1 MARFHLE
8 SGPVPLHHQ
17 VYVDLREAFA
27 AGEWQTGDRLPAER
41 DLAGRYGCSLITI
54 RRALDELAREGRLVR
69 SPGRGTF
76 LIDPPIV
83 RDIAARAGFAD
94 EMQAR
99 GRVPYA
105 AVVAAA
111 QEPASPSVAAALDI
125 PVGTPV
131 HSLERVRGADGVPL
145 LLEHAYL
152 RVDRFPGL
160 LDEDYTVRSL
170 YDVLERRYGC
180 GIVRTTETIA
190 AYIPDAREARLLRLT
205 PRRASLRLEGTA
217 FAPADVPVEFSR
229 TIVSGERARY
239 YIETT
244 GGRSRSL
251 EPVSIET
258 GDRQPAGAGSRTR

>member
-1 MARFHLE
+1 MARYRLE

-17 VYVDLREAFA
+17 VYLDLREALE

-54 RRALDELAREGRLVR
+54 RRALDELAREGRLRR

-76 LIDPPIV
+76 VTDPPIV
-83 RDIAARAGFAD
+83 RDIAARVGFAD
-94 EMQAR
+94 EMRAR

-105 AVVAAA
+105 VVVAAT
-111 QEPASPSVAAALDI
+111 QEPASPAVAAALGI
-125 PVGTPV
+125 PVGTAV

-145 LLEHAYL
+145 LLEHAFL

-160 LDEDYTVRSL
+160 LDEDYTARSL

-180 GIVRTTETIA
+180 EIERTIETIA
-190 AYIPDAREARLLRLT
+190 AYVPDVREARLLGLT

-217 FAPADVPVEFSR
+217 FASADVPVEFSR

-239 YIETT
+239 YIETS
-244 GGRSRSL
+244 GGRLRSL
-251 EPVSIET
+251 EPVSVRS
-258 GDRQPAGAGSRTR
+258 GDRQPAGAGSRTG